1 MCRAI
6 LLGII
11 ALLASSSVQAQG
23 QSSAERELIKLEN
36 DWGTAMQKRD
46 TAFLQKLFADEFL
59 STDAG
64 GAAFDRAQEFANWTS
79 EGTRVESFLLS
90 DLKVH
95 VYGDTAVVTGVN
107 TMPIRRGMGPGRCRS
122 IPPRGPHRRDDV
134 YLPFFSVLC
143 PAFWPGLSLE
153 RYDSP
158 SMTRS

>member
-23 QSSAERELIKLEN
+23 QSSVERELIKLEN
-36 DWGTAMQKRD
+36 DWSTAQQKRD

-64 GAAFDRAQEFANWTS
+64 GAAFNRAQEIANWTS
-79 EGTRVESFLLS
+79 EGTRLESFLLS

-95 VYGDTAVVTGVN
+95 VYGDAAVVTGVN
-107 TMPIRRGMGPGRCRS
+107 TIKGTFKGQDMSGAYRFTDVFVKRGGRWQA
-122 IPPRGPHRRDDV
+122 V
-134 YLPFFSVLC
+134 ATQA
-143 PAFWPGLSLE
+143 AFVAKK
-153 RYDSP
+153 
-158 SMTRS
+158 